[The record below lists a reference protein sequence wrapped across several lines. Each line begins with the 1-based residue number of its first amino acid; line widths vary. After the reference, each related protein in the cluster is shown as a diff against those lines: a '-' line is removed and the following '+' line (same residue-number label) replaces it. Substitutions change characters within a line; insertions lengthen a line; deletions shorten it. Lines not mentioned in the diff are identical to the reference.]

1 MEIIL
6 ACIYTV
12 FPSLV
17 EFSIDGY
24 RTLKLNRNDRHGV
37 TGAIR
42 CLLIFAVGFNPFTEF
57 WWQGALL
64 ASAFHIITFNYS
76 FNRLILDKPL
86 GYLGNNILDRAEKW
100 LASKIT
106 VMGVLGLKL
115 ILFASA
121 IKFFIDPSVYSK

>member
-1 MEIIL
+1 MEIIIAL
-6 ACIYTV
+6 IYTV

-24 RTLKLNRNDRHGV
+24 RTLKLKRNDRHGV

-42 CLLIFAVGFNPFTEF
+42 CFLIFCVGFNPFTQF

-64 ASAFHIITFNYS
+64 ASAFHILVFNYS
-76 FNRLILDKPL
+76 FALLILDREAI
-86 GYLGNNILDRAEKW
+86 YLGNNILDRADKW

-106 VMGVLGLKL
+106 ALGVLTIKM

-121 IKFFIDPSVYSK
+121 VKFYINPNIYNP

>member
-6 ACIYTV
+6 AIIYTI
-12 FPSLV
+12 FPTLV

-24 RTLKLNRNDRHGV
+24 RTLELKRNDRHGV

-42 CLLIFAVGFNPFTEF
+42 CALIICVGYNPFTEF

-64 ASAFHIITFNYS
+64 ASAFHILTFNYA
-76 FNRLILDKPL
+76 FNRLILDKDL
-86 GYLGNNILDRAEKW
+86 GYLGNNLLDRAEKW

-106 VMGVLGLKL
+106 AMGILAIKVM
-115 ILFASA
+115 LFATA
-121 IKFFIDPSVYSK
+121 VKFYINPNIY